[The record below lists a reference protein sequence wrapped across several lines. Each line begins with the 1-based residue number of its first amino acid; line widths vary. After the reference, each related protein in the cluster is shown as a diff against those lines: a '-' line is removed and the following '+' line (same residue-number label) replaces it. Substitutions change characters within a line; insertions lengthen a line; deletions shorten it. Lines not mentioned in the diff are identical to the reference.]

1 MRMSG
6 KAEVSANRIRLDRK
20 KMELKGGNPAELLAE
35 LQSLPGV
42 ANLNTQDFRRGGI
55 KVKLAILG
63 AAAALYDAGLE
74 PSDRL
79 GLTGWGTD
87 GCRTENLLYFQDY
100 MEHGRCGGRGQLFV
114 GTLPTTPLCE
124 AAIALGLHGPA
135 YYLDTEGREDLLRR
149 DLHLSLSD
157 PALDGILLFAP
168 DGETL
173 TVSVVTECEFC

>member
-1 MRMSG
+1 MRMIG

-20 KMELKGGNPAELLAE
+20 KMELKGENPAVLLAD

-42 ANLNTQDFRRGGI
+42 ATLNTQDFRRGGI

-63 AAAALYDAGLE
+63 AAAALYDAGME

-87 GCRTENLLYFQDY
+87 GSRTENLLYFQA
-100 MEHGRCGGRGQLFV
+100 
-114 GTLPTTPLCE
+114 LCE

>member
-1 MRMSG
+1 MRRSHWRRSNEDDRESG
-6 KAEVSANRIRLDRK
+6 SFGEPDSSGSEEAGAE
-20 KMELKGGNPAELLAE
+20 GGKSGGTAGGTAE
-35 LQSLPGV
+35 SS
-42 ANLNTQDFRRGGI
+42 GG
-55 KVKLAILG
+55 G
-63 AAAALYDAGLE
+63 DSEY
-74 PSDRL
+74 
-79 GLTGWGTD
+79 TGFPEGTD

-173 TVSVVTECEFC
+173 TECEFC